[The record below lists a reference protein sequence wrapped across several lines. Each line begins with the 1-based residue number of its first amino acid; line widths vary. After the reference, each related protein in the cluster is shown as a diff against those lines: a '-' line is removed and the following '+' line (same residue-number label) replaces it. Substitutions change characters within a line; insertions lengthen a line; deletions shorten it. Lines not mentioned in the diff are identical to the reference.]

1 MQDSVS
7 LYTLDRTQMQTIQAD
22 LLSTF
27 VYYSRDGRSL
37 QNCEAGDKQVAGQSP
52 ERVTGKNTG
61 TDQTGTV

>member
-1 MQDSVS
+1 M
-7 LYTLDRTQMQTIQAD
+7 
-22 LLSTF
+22 LSTI

-52 ERVTGKNTG
+52 ERVTEKNTG